1 MMYLHY
7 SKQNL
12 LEYKYS
18 LGSKVQEV
26 ALELVDAEKKEILQR
41 KRAIEDSH
49 LLREMSSVQLSRQ
62 Q

>member
-41 KRAIEDSH
+41 KLAIEDSD
-49 LLREMSSVQLSRQ
+49 LLREMSSVQLFRQ
-62 Q
+62 K